1 MDTINIFFKEVS
13 KITNE
18 YSQKEKCE
26 MPSLYNKVKE
36 NKDFIELIDK
46 MKAGTQI
53 EANDFEKFARQLE
66 IPDSLNKSFE
76 EANPKDPLSVIML
89 PDIPLD
95 IEMECVSLLR
105 NKLFSL
111 LPADRDIYAKI
122 FARELDAKLF
132 CEFDS
137 ISYIYEKGYEVYF
150 LENSITAYMDS
161 VIEVFSEF
169 DIDLVDYLK
178 KDSDFE
184 PEFGDYNDFRAKRYS
199 NEPKTKKNA
208 PCTNGFST
216 KVEYREELIE
226 LFNGNT
232 YLLSELVGKSD
243 DEIVSLISK
252 WARMK
257 DDINKPLIENPKN
270 NLRSKFAKELKQA
283 GFIKCTENTFRTKL

>member
-53 EANDFEKFARQLE
+53 EANDFEKFA
-66 IPDSLNKSFE
+66 

-132 CEFDS
+132 
-137 ISYIYEKGYEVYF
+137 
-150 LENSITAYMDS
+150 
-161 VIEVFSEF
+161 
-169 DIDLVDYLK
+169 
-178 KDSDFE
+178 
-184 PEFGDYNDFRAKRYS
+184 
-199 NEPKTKKNA
+199 
-208 PCTNGFST
+208 
-216 KVEYREELIE
+216 
-226 LFNGNT
+226 
-232 YLLSELVGKSD
+232 
-243 DEIVSLISK
+243 
-252 WARMK
+252 
-257 DDINKPLIENPKN
+257 
-270 NLRSKFAKELKQA
+270 
-283 GFIKCTENTFRTKL
+283 